1 MEAWRPD
8 ESSKTK
14 SLDRELLRAHDKT
27 KDKKDRTT
35 WGRVR
40 AIVQP
45 RKYSAKK
52 KSGRGGG
59 SAGGASGNVTDGTV
73 SDGATLETPSGD
85 MEGYESYTSVADEE
99 EETQRL
105 RRAGSWR
112 RRSQEGSQE
121 QERRHSRERGHLAPG
136 EVSRQVSR
144 EESCPRPAEAA
155 QAGKEEVTLVQ
166 PETSRQGSRE
176 EGRLSPPDVSRRV
189 SREEASRQSSREEGH
204 DGAAEQVSLAG
215 KGASESASVILTLTL
230 AGNGYFAILY
240 GTRKGINFWPFWL
253 LCYRWFAHHHLA
265 LGGVQL
271 PLPVLQWSEWT
282 ERTLIQTKQKQTNKK
297 QGRGRGDLSSRFK
310 TKRRRA

>member
-1 MEAWRPD
+1 MLEAWRPD

-14 SLDRELLRAHDKT
+14 SLDRELLRGHDKA

-35 WGRVR
+35 WGRMR

-85 MEGYESYTSVADEE
+85 PEGYESYTSVADEE

-112 RRSQEGSQE
+112 RRSQEGCQE
-121 QERRHSRERGHLAPG
+121 QERRHSREEGRLAPG

-144 EESCPRPAEAA
+144 DESCPGSAEAV
-155 QAGKEEVTLVQ
+155 QAGKEEVTLTQ
-166 PETSRQGSRE
+166 PGTSRQESRE

-204 DGAAEQVSLAG
+204 EGTAEQVRITG
-215 KGASESASVILTLTL
+215 KDTSE
-230 AGNGYFAILY
+230 
-240 GTRKGINFWPFWL
+240 
-253 LCYRWFAHHHLA
+253 
-265 LGGVQL
+265 
-271 PLPVLQWSEWT
+271 
-282 ERTLIQTKQKQTNKK
+282 
-297 QGRGRGDLSSRFK
+297 
-310 TKRRRA
+310 